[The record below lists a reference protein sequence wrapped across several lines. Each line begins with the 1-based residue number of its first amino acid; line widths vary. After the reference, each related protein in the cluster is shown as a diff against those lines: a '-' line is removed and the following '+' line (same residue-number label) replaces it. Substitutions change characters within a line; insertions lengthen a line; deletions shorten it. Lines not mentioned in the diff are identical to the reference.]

1 MCGCARVGVHVR
13 RCAGVHS
20 ANQKLTQK
28 TGGRRTPS
36 HAVSRTDRPQG
47 QKADRRSVRPGSPGL
62 AWARRPPPP
71 KPPHRAVDSRT
82 SARKA
87 PPGRGPRTTQPLCP
101 EVVVSAG
108 HAQSTKPHGYLGIP
122 QSQTS
127 RMPGPSAQIC
137 HKCGAQRG
145 AEPEVGREATPTPSC
160 GAVWAGLSPSLCCV
174 SHCSSYPSL
183 LCLLLSCTNSPRIR
197 TVDQVSTLVDR
208 FSTFIN
214 VSSGVSLFSEGGS
227 ESQLFRY
234 FICSFTIY

>member
-1 MCGCARVGVHVR
+1 MDA
-13 RCAGVHS
+13 
-20 ANQKLTQK
+20 
-28 TGGRRTPS
+28 
-36 HAVSRTDRPQG
+36 
-47 QKADRRSVRPGSPGL
+47 
-62 AWARRPPPP
+62 
-71 KPPHRAVDSRT
+71 RT

-174 SHCSSYPSL
+174 SHCSSYPTGVGRAPS
-183 LCLLLSCTNSPRIR
+183 
-197 TVDQVSTLVDR
+197 VSFAVMHKFSKNQDRRPGVHIGR